1 VNNTDAFRDKTTG
14 RFLTGNNGGGRKR
27 GARNRLSEAFLEDL
41 QALWERQGEAV
52 LERAARENPVA
63 MTKIIA
69 GILPREVLVRAFTT
83 KTEIN
88 LFAEMDLSD
97 AVRHRAKQTRRTP
110 SVQGAAAPTIANGRW
125 PTSWAS
131 CYFSTA
137 PVQSLKPPTL

>member
-1 VNNTDAFRDKTTG
+1 VNNTDAFRDQTTG
-14 RFLTGNNGGGRKR
+14 RFLTGNSGGGRKR

-97 AVRHRAKQTRRTP
+97 AVEFQQAWTLAEKVLGI
-110 SVQGAAAPTIANGRW
+110 SDNSDMIDVSPTEATDEN
-125 PTSWAS
+125 
-131 CYFSTA
+131 
-137 PVQSLKPPTL
+137 